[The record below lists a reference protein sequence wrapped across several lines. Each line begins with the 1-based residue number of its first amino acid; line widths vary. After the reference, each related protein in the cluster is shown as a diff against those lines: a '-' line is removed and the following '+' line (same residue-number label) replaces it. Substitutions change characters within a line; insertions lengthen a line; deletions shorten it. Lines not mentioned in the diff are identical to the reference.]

1 MYNAN
6 GVVAAHRDELFS
18 CVAGKYI
25 ARRKRRVSDAMAK
38 ASTRKL
44 RRRQQVRKGR
54 LAELRPDVRRSVF
67 EVSRTTGRV
76 TYVTHARADA
86 AAADA
91 DSIRRDKVK
100 KQALLDKQVQAF
112 CKAMEK
118 IDVAPIVGDDVIMGR
133 TTLAS
138 HKRQLAAH
146 LGQIDSVPKRTRVL
160 KENLERL
167 VDGMGHS
174 ELKVGWAYS
183 SKDRTPE
190 QNVTFLTQ
198 KLEESWELIKEKK
211 LPLSSDP
218 ICPALYTRKLP
229 THGEP
234 TLQRAAFDTEQPRTA
249 AELRAEAE
257 AMVAERAQGARSSSG
272 RRSRLCRDPPEI
284 TAALIGERV
293 GVLYRLSYDVIEPG
307 GRKAEQTG
315 RFWCP
320 GEITAISSSSW
331 RSSDGKCKGEG
342 FIFVRF
348 DDGEEDYNHASRPS
362 FFGAN
367 KLGSWRLEET
377 DAAEDDDDDDGGDDD
392 TVMADGAAAAAAGAA
407 ADDDDSDDEFE
418 EEEEEE
424 DDGGAARAEE
434 QRAAREGRLAA
445 RAATR
450 TPSP

>member
-1 MYNAN
+1 M
-6 GVVAAHRDELFS
+6 
-18 CVAGKYI
+18 
-25 ARRKRRVSDAMAK
+25 
-38 ASTRKL
+38 
-44 RRRQQVRKGR
+44 
-54 LAELRPDVRRSVF
+54 
-67 EVSRTTGRV
+67 
-76 TYVTHARADA
+76 
-86 AAADA
+86 
-91 DSIRRDKVK
+91 
-100 KQALLDKQVQAF
+100 
-112 CKAMEK
+112 
-118 IDVAPIVGDDVIMGR
+118 
-133 TTLAS
+133 
-138 HKRQLAAH
+138 
-146 LGQIDSVPKRTRVL
+146 
-160 KENLERL
+160 
-167 VDGMGHS
+167 
-174 ELKVGWAYS
+174 
-183 SKDRTPE
+183 
-190 QNVTFLTQ
+190 
-198 KLEESWELIKEKK
+198 
-211 LPLSSDP
+211 
-218 ICPALYTRKLP
+218 
-229 THGEP
+229 
-234 TLQRAAFDTEQPRTA
+234 
-249 AELRAEAE
+249 
-257 AMVAERAQGARSSSG
+257 
-272 RRSRLCRDPPEI
+272 LC
-284 TAALIGERV
+284 
-293 GVLYRLSYDVIEPG
+293 RLSYDVIEPG

-418 EEEEEE
+418 EEEEE

>member
-25 ARRKRRVSDAMAK
+25 ARRKRRVSDAKAK

-91 DSIRRDKVK
+91 DSIRRDDVK
-100 KQALLDKQVQAF
+100 KQALLDKQVKTF

-190 QNVTFLTQ
+190 QNVTFLMQ

-293 GVLYRLSYDVIEPG
+293 DVLYRLSYDVIEPVVRRHRA
-307 GRKAEQTG
+307 GRPQGRADGPVLVPGRDHGDQQQQLAEQRRQVQG
-315 RFWCP
+315 R
-320 GEITAISSSSW
+320 GLHLRA
-331 RSSDGKCKGEG
+331 
-342 FIFVRF
+342 VRRRR
-348 DDGEEDYNHASRPS
+348 GGLQPRVAAVVLRREQA
-362 FFGAN
+362 
-367 KLGSWRLEET
+367 RL
-377 DAAEDDDDDDGGDDD
+377 
-392 TVMADGAAAAAAGAA
+392 V
-407 ADDDDSDDEFE
+407 
-418 EEEEEE
+418 
-424 DDGGAARAEE
+424 AARGN
-434 QRAAREGRLAA
+434 RRGRG
-445 RAATR
+445 RR
-450 TPSP
+450 RRRRRRRRHGDGRRRCCDGRRR